1 MSTPP
6 LSAQVFNSLGRAQT
20 PPTAQG
26 ALNAQA
32 AFFRAALTAARA
44 SEPAP
49 APVEARAI
57 APAAAQADAER
68 PRRPGALLDIRV

>member
-1 MSTPP
+1 MPP

-32 AFFRAALTAARA
+32 AFFRAALSAARA
-44 SEPAP
+44 TEPVSAP
-49 APVEARAI
+49 AEPPVAV
-57 APAAAQADAER
+57 PTSTQADADR